1 MPDDPRPPAAAGQ
14 PGPGPG
20 TLDRALVGELFDA
33 MHEAFT
39 CGHGV
44 TVDIIVAA
52 LAGTARASGGP
63 TADGIAWA
71 AGKLRQVIDGAAL
84 GREQHPPL
92 VTGMPPRPRS
102 RPPRCQDP
110 D

>member
-1 MPDDPRPPAAAGQ
+1 MPDGRIPPAAADQ
-14 PGPGPG
+14 PESG
-20 TLDRALVGELFDA
+20 TLDRAQVGELFDA
-33 MHEAFT
+33 MHEAFI

-52 LAGTARASGGP
+52 LVGTARASGGP
-63 TADGIAWA
+63 TPDAIGWA
-71 AGKLRQVIDGAAL
+71 TGKLGEILQGAPL

-92 VTGMPPRPRS
+92 FTGMPPRPP
-102 RPPRCQDP
+102 RPPLPRDQDP

>member
-1 MPDDPRPPAAAGQ
+1 MPDGRIPPAAADQ
-14 PGPGPG
+14 PESG
-20 TLDRALVGELFDA
+20 TLDRAQVGELFDA
-33 MHEAFT
+33 MHEAFI

-63 TADGIAWA
+63 TSNAIEWA
-71 AGKLRQVIDGAAL
+71 TAKLRQVTEGAPL
-84 GREQHPPL
+84 GREQYPPL
-92 VTGMPPRPRS
+92 FTGMPPRSGPRAS
-102 RPPRCQDP
+102 MPRYQDP